1 MLFIIKN
8 LLYLIGS
15 KDLII
20 LETKFVFENL
30 TYFKN
35 IYSLF
40 LISFFVVIDGLEIV
54 SSEKFDF
61 IVGWIVANIMGNTD
75 LIL

>member
-8 LLYLIGS
+8 LFDRSYHSRNKIS
-15 KDLII
+15 IWKPDL
-20 LETKFVFENL
+20 FQ
-30 TYFKN
+30 N

>member
-8 LLYLIGS
+8 LLYLIEH
-15 KDLII
+15 LII